1 MSRYAPLVATAASLF
16 VVATLVPAIAQ
27 ADSAEARPLSP
38 IVVTPARTAQTVNE
52 SLSSVTVIDREEID
66 RQQPKQFTD
75 LLAGRAGVTVSSNG
89 PFGKASSVRL
99 RGADSGHTVL
109 LIDGV
114 RMGSATLGG
123 ASWQVLPLSEIERVE
138 VVRGPRSAIYGADAI
153 GGVVQI
159 FTREGREGPPRVNAF
174 AGAGSFG
181 THEYGAGVAG
191 GTADTRYRLS
201 GSHFHT
207 DGIDVQ
213 DGVGDDDDDGYRNS
227 SLSGKVSHRL
237 SNGWELFANGLRSEG
252 RSEFD
257 RRDFFGNDESAHHD
271 FVHQA
276 TRIGARGDV
285 TDRWHTELSIAH
297 ARDEQDTYYEGEL
310 DARHDT
316 KRDQAHWLNDF
327 VLTRTITWTAGLDWQ
342 EERVSGTT
350 DYDETS
356 RYNQAAY
363 QVLAGRF
370 GRHNVSGSLRYDDN
384 QAYGS
389 HTTGQLAWGYE
400 IDDRLQ
406 GRLSY
411 GTAFNAPTL
420 NDLYWPGSGN
430 PDLQPEESA
439 TAEAGLRYAGGAFYW
454 DAALFRTEVD
464 DLIEWA
470 PVNGQWMPDNVDE
483 ARITGLE
490 LEGGYHQGPWRLRAS
505 GTFLDTED
513 KGTGRE
519 LRRRPNHTVRL
530 DVDRELGAWAFGATA
545 LARGRSF
552 NDKANDDRLA
562 GHGLLHLRASYAIDP
577 HWTVRAKLDNA
588 LDKDYATARDGSNEV
603 DYNQPDRAVFVSIH
617 YAQ

>member
-1 MSRYAPLVATAASLF
+1 MLRYTSAVASAASLI
-16 VVATLVPAIAQ
+16 VVSSLVPGIAH
-27 ADSAEARPLSP
+27 ADSAKGQSLPP
-38 IVVTPARTAQTVNE
+38 IVVTPGRTAQTVDE
-52 SLSSVTVIDREEID
+52 ALASVTVIDREEID

-75 LLAGRAGVTVSSNG
+75 LLQGRAGVGVTSNG

-99 RGADSGHTVL
+99 RGTDSGHAIL

-114 RMGSATLGG
+114 RMGSATLGS
-123 ASWQVLPLSEIERVE
+123 AAWQFLPPSEIERVE

-153 GGVVQI
+153 GGVVQV

-191 GTADTRYRLS
+191 GTAETRYSLS

-213 DGVGDDDDDGYRNS
+213 DGVGDDDDDGHYNS
-227 SLSGKVSHRL
+227 SVSGKVSHRL
-237 SNGWELFANGLRSEG
+237 FSGWELFASGLRSEG

-276 TRIGARGDV
+276 TRLGARGDV

-297 ARDEQDTYYEGEL
+297 ARDEQDTFYEGEL
-310 DARHDT
+310 NARHDT
-316 KRDQAHWLNDF
+316 KRDQVSWLNDF
-327 VLTRTITWTAGLDWQ
+327 TVTGNITWTAGLDWQ

-350 DYDETS
+350 DYAESS
-356 RYNQAAY
+356 RYNQAAF
-363 QVLAGRF
+363 QVLAARY
-370 GRHNVSGSLRYDDN
+370 GRHQFSGSLRYDDN
-384 QAYGS
+384 QAFGS
-389 HTTGQLAWGYE
+389 HNTGQVAWGYE
-400 IDDRLQ
+400 INDRLQ

-411 GTAFNAPTL
+411 GTAFKAPTL
-420 NDLYWPGSGN
+420 NDLYWPGAGN
-430 PDLQPEESA
+430 PDLQPEES
-439 TAEAGLRYAGGAFYW
+439 TTVEAGLRYAAGPFYW
-454 DAALFRTEVD
+454 DAALFRSEID

-470 PVNGQWMPDNVDE
+470 PVNGEWIPDNVDE

-490 LEGGYHQGPWRLRAS
+490 LEGGYHQGSWLFRAA

-513 KGTGRE
+513 KGSGRE

-530 DVDRELGAWAFGATA
+530 DVDRELGAWAFGITA

-552 NDKANDDRLA
+552 NDDANNDRLA
-562 GHGLLHLRASYAIDP
+562 GQGLLHLRASYAIDR
-577 HWTVRAKLDNA
+577 HWTVRAKVDNVF
-588 LDKDYATARDGSNEV
+588 DKDFVTARDATNNV
-603 DYNQPDRAVFVSIH
+603 DYNQPGRAVFLSIH